1 MIKIGEIVEG
11 DSEQIEIKGKNS
23 LLIEELAMIIETL
36 NKHCGIKKE
45 FIEAVTKIALESKE
59 DKEVEKDENKSKEI

>member
-23 LLIEELAMIIETL
+23 LLLEELAMIIEAL
-36 NKHCGIKKE
+36 NKNCGIKKE
-45 FIEAVTKIALESKE
+45 FIEAVTKIALESNE
-59 DKEVEKDENKSKEI
+59 NEEVKKDENKSK